1 MGIEVFLIVAI
12 MVTAI
17 CAVIWRFAP
26 APFRAFKLFK
36 ELASFFPILVLA
48 FVIRSFAYEPFRI
61 PSGSMKPVFLEGDFV
76 VIDKYSHGLRWPV
89 TSKRISS
96 AAPKRGDIVVFRGE
110 VKNEEAYV
118 IKRIVGLPGDK
129 VTYKNK
135 QLIINEQAL
144 PKTYVG
150 SEYDFDLATGN
161 EYRAH
166 RYHEQLDDIEYDIYN
181 YPFISKQSYP
191 FDDVVVPDGHYFVMG
206 NNRDNSNDA
215 RYWGFLS
222 DDKVVGKARM
232 IWFSL
237 DPTSYKPRFSR
248 IGRVS

>member
-1 MGIEVFLIVAI
+1 MGIEVFLIVAMAI
-12 MVTAI
+12 TATCFLI
-17 CAVIWRFAP
+17 GRLASGPI
-26 APFRAFKLFK
+26 KESK
-36 ELASFFPILVLA
+36 IITELASFFPILVLA

-76 VIDKYSHGLRWPV
+76 VIDKYSHGVRWPI
-89 TSKRISS
+89 TSKRISN
-96 AAPKRGDIVVFRGE
+96 AEPKRGDIVVFRGE

-129 VTYKNK
+129 ILYKDKKLTVNG
-135 QLIINEQAL
+135 ETL

-150 SEYDFDLATGN
+150 AEYDFDIATGN

-166 RYHEQLDDIEYDIYN
+166 RYHEKIGDVEYDIYN
-181 YPFISKQSYP
+181 YPFVNKPSYP
-191 FDDVVVPDGHYFVMG
+191 YDDVTVPEGHYFVMG

-222 DDKVVGKARM
+222 DEKIVGKARM

-248 IGRVS
+248 VGKIS